1 MKKFDYYIV
10 KKFLYTF
17 GLSISLILAIAVI
30 FDFSEKIDNFIDNQA
45 PTNLIIKDYYINFII
60 HYGVVFS
67 GLITFVSV
75 IFFTSRMS
83 ENNEIIALYN
93 NKISPVRI
101 LVPYIISAS
110 CIFLPNIYFQNTFLP
125 KQNESRLK
133 FENKYIKNKDVF
145 REKKLHSQID
155 DNTFIFIKNY
165 DVNNQKGYNF
175 DIQQYSH
182 NKLLKKISGTNIIWN
197 EKQKKWL
204 IKNYNE
210 KEFTSNNKI
219 KISSGKEKLIELNK
233 NPNQIFQQT
242 RSIKSMNFIE
252 LKQFISNE
260 KERGNE
266 LLSIYQIE
274 QNERFSYSFSIFIF
288 TLLGFLISNKKTQGG
303 LGYKLTAGIAICFL
317 YIFLMKFA
325 ITFTINSNVPALMT
339 VWSPNIL
346 YLLVCIFLF
355 KKLT

>member
-1 MKKFDYYIV
+1 MKRYDYYII

-45 PTNLIIKDYYINFII
+45 PTNLIINDYYINFII

-93 NKISPVRI
+93 NKISPLRI
-101 LVPYIISAS
+101 LAPYIISAT

-133 FENKYIKNKDVF
+133 FENEYIRNKDVF

-155 DNTFIFIKNY
+155 DKTFIFIKNY

-175 DIQQYSH
+175 DIQQFSET
-182 NKLLKKISGTNIIWN
+182 KLVKKISGTNIIWN
-197 EKQKKWL
+197 EKNQKWL
-204 IKNYNE
+204 IKNYTE

-219 KISSGKEKLIELNK
+219 NINTGREKLIELNK
-233 NPNQIFQQT
+233 NPDQIFQQT
-242 RSIKSMNFIE
+242 RSIKSMNFGE
-252 LKQFISNE
+252 LKKFISNE

-266 LLSIYQIE
+266 LLPIYQIE

-288 TLLGFLISNKKTQGG
+288 TLLGFLISNKKTIGG
-303 LGYKLTAGIAICFL
+303 IGYKLTAGIAICFL

-325 ITFTINSNVPALMT
+325 ITFTINSNIPALIT
-339 VWSPNIL
+339 VWSPNII
-346 YLLVCIFLF
+346 YLLVCVLLF

>member
-1 MKKFDYYIV
+1 MKRFDYYII

-45 PTNLIIKDYYINFII
+45 PTNLIIQEYYINFII

-75 IFFTSRMS
+75 IFFTSSMS
-83 ENNEIIALYN
+83 DKNEIIALYN
-93 NKISPVRI
+93 NKIRPSRI
-101 LVPYIISAS
+101 LVPYIISAFF
-110 CIFLPNIYFQNTFLP
+110 IFLPNIYFQNSFLP

-133 FENKYIKNKDVF
+133 FENKYIRNKDVF
-145 REKKLHSQID
+145 REKKLHKQID
-155 DNTFIFIKNY
+155 EDTFIFIDNY
-165 DVNNQKGYNF
+165 DVKNQKGYNF
-175 DIQQYSH
+175 DIQKFDE
-182 NKLLKKISGTNIIWN
+182 NKISKKISGSSIMWK
-197 EKQKKWL
+197 EKEKKWR
-204 IKNYNE
+204 IKNYTE
-210 KEFTSNNKI
+210 KEFKSNQKI
-219 KISSGKEKLIELNK
+219 AMESGTEKLIDLNST
-233 NPNQIFQQT
+233 PEQIFQQT
-242 RSIKSMNFIE
+242 RSIKSMNFTE

-266 LLSIYQIE
+266 FLPIYQIE
-274 QNERFSYSFSIFIF
+274 QNERLSYSFSIFIF
-288 TLLGFLISNKKTQGG
+288 TLLGFLIANKKNRGG

-325 ITFTINSNVPALMT
+325 VTFTINSNIPALIT
-339 VWSPNIL
+339 VWSTNIF
-346 YLLVCIFLF
+346 YLISCVFLF